1 MIMRSW
7 RRPLFAASAG
17 ALALAVLA
25 GSPAAAAPHTYTI
38 VIDKMKYGALPAN
51 LHKGDTI
58 IWANRDFIQHS
69 ATAADHSFDLNLPP
83 GKAGKIV
90 LTKTGSIPF
99 VCRYHPGM
107 RGVLVVK

>member
-1 MIMRSW
+1 MRSW

-38 VIDKMKYGALPAN
+38 VLDKMKFGSLPAN

-69 ATAADHSFDLNLPP
+69 ATAADHSFDVILPA
-83 GKAGKIV
+83 GKAGKTM

-99 VCRYHPGM
+99 VCLYHPGM
-107 RGVLVVK
+107 RGVLLVK

>member
-1 MIMRSW
+1 MIMCSW
-7 RRPLFAASAG
+7 RRPLFAASAV
-17 ALALAVLA
+17 ALALAVLS
-25 GSPAAAAPHTYTI
+25 GTPAAAAPHTYTI
-38 VIDKMKYGALPAN
+38 VIDKMKYGPLPAN
-51 LHKGDTI
+51 LHKGDAI

-69 ATAADHSFDLNLPP
+69 ATAADHSFDLNLPA

>member
-1 MIMRSW
+1 MRSW
-7 RRPLFAASAG
+7 RLPFVAASAG
-17 ALALAVLA
+17 TLALAVLA

-58 IWANRDFIQHS
+58 IWANRDFIQHW
-69 ATAADHSFDLNLPP
+69 ATAADHSFDLNLPL

-90 LTKTGSIPF
+90 LTKTGSIAF

-107 RGVLVVK
+107 RGVLLVK